1 MCAKNWKK
9 IEKWFE
15 LLSQAL
21 NFFFIFTIAQ
31 DLKGSLKFCNVKLFL
46 YSSLEILSR

>member
-1 MCAKNWKK
+1 MSEEKEREIENLKLMCAKNWKK

-15 LLSQAL
+15 LSSQAL

-31 DLKGSLKFCNVKLFL
+31 DLKGN
-46 YSSLEILSR
+46 